1 MPLKA
6 AAVAIL
12 LSGAVLS
19 ALHAQ
24 SLADAAR
31 REEARRKS
39 VKPSGKIITNKDL
52 PEVPPPTAVVPAPTT
67 PGDSAAPSSP
77 DTALGQAKDGGS
89 VKADADKAD
98 KKDAQKDEKYW
109 SGQMKALREQLERDR
124 SYAEALQ
131 SRINGLTTDFVNRD
145 DPAQRAVIATDRQKA
160 LAELDRVK
168 KAVVDDTKAIADFE
182 EEARRASVP
191 PGWLR

>member
-12 LSGAVLS
+12 LSGTAVS

-52 PEVPPPTAVVPAPTT
+52 PEVPPPTAVVPAPTA
-67 PGDSAAPSSP
+67 PADSAAPSPS
-77 DTALGQAKDGGS
+77 DTASGQAQDGGGA
-89 VKADADKAD
+89 KADADK
-98 KKDAQKDEKYW
+98 KDAPKDEKYW

-160 LAELDRVK
+160 LAELDRLK
-168 KAVVDDTKAIADFE
+168 KAIVDDTKAIADFE
-182 EEARRASVP
+182 EEARRANVP